1 VSELDSTGAPCAIG
15 PDARFEGLLSFWGE
29 ARVEGTL
36 HGEVAARGTLEVGA
50 TGRVTARIE
59 VDSLVVEGEVEGE
72 IVAHERVEVM
82 PGAVVR
88 AAIRTPRLSVAD
100 GARFEGRLEMAG
112 TAPGGSGPDA
122 STASAA

>member
-1 VSELDSTGAPCAIG
+1 VSDLDPTGAPCAVG

-36 HGEVAARGTLEVGA
+36 NGEVAARGTLEVGP

-82 PGAVVR
+82 PGAAVR
-88 AAIRTPRLSVAD
+88 AVIRTPRLSVAD

-112 TAPGGSGPDA
+112 AAPDGSGPH
-122 STASAA
+122 ASAASAA